1 MHKKAKNFS
10 CALLMLI
17 LLLNLSSFLHTMLHI
32 QICPEV
38 FCTAQHDRNST
49 PHFEQSNLTSNSSIH
64 CSVCECQMQNNEFEY
79 TGNFFSFA
87 PQKLQ
92 SELFCT
98 ITFNSVKIF
107 HNSSRAPPAA

>member
-38 FCTAQHDRNST
+38 FCSAQHDSSR
-49 PHFEQSNLTSNSSIH
+49 TSHLEARHLPFAVNDH
-64 CSVCECQMQNNEFEY
+64 CSVCEYNQQNNSIELSQ
-79 TGNFFSFA
+79 NFFSLTSPKQQIESFEA
-87 PQKLQ
+87 ISADSIQ
-92 SELFCT
+92 
-98 ITFNSVKIF
+98 IF
-107 HNSSRAPPAA
+107 HNSSRAPPAV